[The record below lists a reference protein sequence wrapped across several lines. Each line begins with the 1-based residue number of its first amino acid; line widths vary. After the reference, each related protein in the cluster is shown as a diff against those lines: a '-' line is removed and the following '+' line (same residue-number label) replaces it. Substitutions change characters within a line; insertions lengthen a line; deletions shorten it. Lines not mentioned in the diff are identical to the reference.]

1 MKNYIMA
8 WRNLWRNKRRT
19 LITVASIFF
28 GVLLATV
35 MTSMQE
41 GSYKNMIDNVVKFYS
56 GYIQIQEEDF
66 WENKTLYYS
75 FEENDEIYN
84 IIESVEGIT
93 SYVPRLESFA
103 LASSQDITQPV
114 LVVGVDPEKEDQL
127 TNLSHWIE
135 KGKYFNGDG
144 NGILLASKLA
154 QNLGV
159 ELNDTIA
166 LLGQGYFGNT
176 VAETF
181 VIQGILN
188 FPNPELNKSYAYLEL
203 EAAQRYYSCEGRLT
217 SLSLMVSDYSMVD
230 PVLASLNESI
240 KPPYTAMSWDEM
252 QPELVQMIE
261 SDRSGGVIMKAILY
275 MIIAFGILGTI
286 MMMIAERRK
295 ELGLMVAVGMQ
306 KHKLAGIL
314 FFETIY
320 MGILGVLS
328 GIVASIPIIIYI
340 IHNPIPITGDAA
352 QAMTNMG
359 IEPLLVFAAPPKVFL
374 SQMLVVFIMTLVIS
388 LYPLISTLRINLIK
402 NLRD

>member
-1 MKNYIMA
+1 MA

-35 MTSMQE
+35 MTGMQE

-75 FEENDEIYN
+75 FEENNELYE
-84 IIESVEGIT
+84 IIESVEGIS

-103 LASSQDITQPV
+103 LASSKDITQPA
-114 LVVGVDPEKEDQL
+114 LIIGVDPVKEDKL

-144 NGILLASKLA
+144 SGILLASKLA
-154 QNLGV
+154 ENLGV
-159 ELNDTIA
+159 QLNDTLA
-166 LLGQGYFGNT
+166 LLGQGFYGNT

-181 VIQGILN
+181 IIRGILN
-188 FPNPELNKSYAYLEL
+188 FPNPELNKRYAYLEL
-203 EAAQRYYSCEGRLT
+203 ASAQSYYSCEGRLT
-217 SLSLMVSDYSMVD
+217 SLSLMVEDYSRVD
-230 PVLASLNESI
+230 PVMSLLNESI
-240 KPPYTAMSWDEM
+240 KSPYTVMTWDEM

-306 KHKLAGIL
+306 KHKLAIILFLETMYMGVLGVISGIL
-314 FFETIY
+314 
-320 MGILGVLS
+320 
-328 GIVASIPIIIYI
+328 ASIPIIFYI
-340 IHNPIPITGDAA
+340 IHNPIRITGEAA
-352 QAMTNMG
+352 KAMIDMG

-388 LYPLISTLRINLIK
+388 LYPLISTSRINVIK